1 MSTTATRHLRSL
13 SGLCTDLAVTYPR
26 LMRLL
31 DAHGIAPTETRDGT
45 AWFDD
50 RACDRIATLV
60 KPGTTA
66 VNRVRGRAR

>member
-1 MSTTATRHLRSL
+1 
-13 SGLCTDLAVTYPR
+13 
-26 LMRLL
+26 MRLL